1 MDLFSSFRERRFM
14 PIELNAAYL
23 HCRSI
28 QMRDTIRSLL
38 PSNRIIQNR
47 LPQLKNVL
55 FPISS
60 SLRLRL
66 GLNRKRRRFK
76 RLFNLLQSATIHSK
90 EIIDSYI

>member
-14 PIELNAAYL
+14 PIKLNAAYL

-66 GLNRKRRRFK
+66 RLRLRLNRKRRRFK
-76 RLFNLLQSATIHSK
+76 RLFNLLQSAVRK
-90 EIIDSYI
+90 K

>member
-38 PSNRIIQNR
+38 PLNRIIQNR
-47 LPQLKNVL
+47 LPQLKNAL
-55 FPISS
+55 FSISS

-76 RLFNLLQSATIHSK
+76 RLFNLLQSAVRK
-90 EIIDSYI
+90 K

>member
-47 LPQLKNVL
+47 LPQLKNAL
-55 FPISS
+55 FPISF

-66 GLNRKRRRFK
+66 RLNRKRRRFK
-76 RLFNLLQSATIHSK
+76 RLFNLLQSAVRK
-90 EIIDSYI
+90 K

>member
-47 LPQLKNVL
+47 LPQLKNAL
-55 FPISS
+55 FSISS
-60 SLRLRL
+60 SLKLRLR
-66 GLNRKRRRFK
+66 LNRKRRRFK
-76 RLFNLLQSATIHSK
+76 RLFNLLQSAVRK
-90 EIIDSYI
+90 K

>member
-28 QMRDTIRSLL
+28 QMPDMIRSLL

-47 LPQLKNVL
+47 LPQLKNAL
-55 FPISS
+55 FSISS

-66 GLNRKRRRFK
+66 RNRKRRRFK
-76 RLFNLLQSATIHSK
+76 RLFNLLQSAVRK
-90 EIIDSYI
+90 K